1 MDDSMAGSD
10 RISFVTAVIP
20 TRALVVSLFMG
31 AVLRVGSY
39 LSLATAQAS
48 AMTHMHMGLSI

>member
-1 MDDSMAGSD
+1 MAGSD